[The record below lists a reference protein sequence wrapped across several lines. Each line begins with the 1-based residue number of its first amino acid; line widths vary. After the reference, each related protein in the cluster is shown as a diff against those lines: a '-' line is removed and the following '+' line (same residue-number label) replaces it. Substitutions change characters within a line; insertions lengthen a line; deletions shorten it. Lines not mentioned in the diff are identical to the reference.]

1 MKILGFPIQIRPGFL
16 VFLLL
21 IVFLNGVPLGTW
33 LAGSVAVFTIAHEL
47 GHAVAA
53 RRTGATARISLD
65 FLAGYAS
72 FTPSRV
78 LTRAERAGIA
88 LAGPA
93 TQIVLGLAALLVL
106 GVNPLDHR
114 DFAANEY
121 SLAIWWAGPIIGVFN
136 LIPVMPLDGG
146 NIAAEAVDL
155 FRPGRGRAIMIRLSV
170 PVTAG
175 IFVGML
181 VVEDLRP
188 LSSFAAILLV
198 IQMQLLSIQSR
209 PRASR
214 NPLVAARAAAAA
226 EEEAWFTG
234 QPGLL
239 PPGHALSPWWEAHRV
254 MTNSNGTSNG
264 TSNNE
269 ATARRIIL
277 DDLTDTSG
285 RSRGWAPPH
294 AATPDLLDPLIDLLP
309 VPLPRPEREH
319 PELSQNT
326 MVWALKRAGRYAHGA
341 SYGSDCFRAHP
352 STNLAVLV
360 AGCLTL
366 EGHDDA
372 AAQWLT
378 VAAHGAARDDADE
391 TLLLSALLNDS
402 EFQRVR
408 ERSEIRTL
416 IQRLVR
422 AE

>member
-181 VVEDLRP
+181 VVDDLRP

-214 NPLVAARAAAAA
+214 NSLVAARAVAAA

-234 QPGLL
+234 QPGLI
-239 PPGHALSPWWEAHRV
+239 PPGHSLSPWWEAHRALA
-254 MTNSNGTSNG
+254 NG
-264 TSNNE
+264 NE
-269 ATARRIIL
+269 AHARRVIL
-277 DDLTDTSG
+277 DDLTDASG
-285 RSRGWAPPH
+285 RSRVWAPPH

-309 VPLPRPEREH
+309 VPLPKPERDH
-319 PELSQNT
+319 PELSQNS
-326 MVWALKRAGRYAHGA
+326 MVWVLKRAGRYAHGA

-352 STNLAVLV
+352 STNVAVLI
-360 AGCLTL
+360 AGCLAL

-408 ERSEIRTL
+408 ERSEIRAL
-416 IQRLVR
+416 VQRLVR

>member
-53 RRTGATARISLD
+53 RRTGASARISLD

-72 FTPSRV
+72 FTPTRV

-93 TQIVLGLAALLVL
+93 TQIILGLAALLVL

-198 IQMQLLSIQSR
+198 IQMQLLSMQSR

-226 EEEAWFTG
+226 EDEAWFTG
-234 QPGLL
+234 RPGLL
-239 PPGHALSPWWEAHRV
+239 PPGHSLSPWWEAHQALAQGSKSTDDV
-254 MTNSNGTSNG
+254 
-264 TSNNE
+264 
-269 ATARRIIL
+269 RRIII
-277 DDLTDTSG
+277 DDLTDSTG
-285 RSRGWAPPH
+285 RSRVWAPPH

-309 VPLPRPEREH
+309 IPLPTPQRDH

-341 SYGSDCFRAHP
+341 SYGSECFRAHP
-352 STNLAVLV
+352 STNMAVLV
-360 AGCLTL
+360 AGCLGL

-408 ERSEIRTL
+408 ERAEIRTL

>member
-93 TQIVLGLAALLVL
+93 TQILLGLAALLVL
-106 GVNPLDHR
+106 GVNPIDHR

-198 IQMQLLSIQSR
+198 IQMQLLSVQSR
-209 PRASR
+209 PRTSR
-214 NPLVAARAAAAA
+214 NPLIAARAAAAA

-234 QPGLL
+234 RPGLL
-239 PPGHALSPWWEAHRV
+239 PPGHSLSPWWEAHRALE
-254 MTNSNGTSNG
+254 TGNADS
-264 TSNNE
+264 
-269 ATARRIIL
+269 ARRIVL
-277 DDLTDTSG
+277 DDLTDSSG
-285 RSRGWAPPH
+285 RPRTWAPPH

-309 VPLPRPEREH
+309 TPLPAPLRDH

-326 MVWALKRAGRYAHGA
+326 LVWALKRAGRYSHGA
-341 SYGSDCFRAHP
+341 SYGSDCFRVHP
-352 STNLAVLV
+352 STNLAVLI
-360 AGCLTL
+360 AGCLSL
-366 EGHDDA
+366 EGHDEA
-372 AAQWLT
+372 AAQWIT
-378 VAAHGAARDDADE
+378 VAAHGATRDDADE

-402 EFQRVR
+402 EFQGLR
-408 ERSEIRTL
+408 ERPEIRAL

>member
-1 MKILGFPIQIRPGFL
+1 
-16 VFLLL
+16 
-21 IVFLNGVPLGTW
+21 
-33 LAGSVAVFTIAHEL
+33 
-47 GHAVAA
+47 
-53 RRTGATARISLD
+53 
-65 FLAGYAS
+65 
-72 FTPSRV
+72 
-78 LTRAERAGIA
+78 
-88 LAGPA
+88 
-93 TQIVLGLAALLVL
+93 
-106 GVNPLDHR
+106 
-114 DFAANEY
+114 
-121 SLAIWWAGPIIGVFN
+121 
-136 LIPVMPLDGG
+136 
-146 NIAAEAVDL
+146 
-155 FRPGRGRAIMIRLSV
+155 MIRLSV

-214 NPLVAARAAAAA
+214 NPLVAARAVAAA

-239 PPGHALSPWWEAHRV
+239 PPGHSLSPWWEAHRALA
-254 MTNSNGTSNG
+254 NG
-264 TSNNE
+264 NE
-269 ATARRIIL
+269 ANARRIIL

-285 RSRGWAPPH
+285 RSRVWAPPH

-309 VPLPRPEREH
+309 APLPKPERDH
-319 PELSQNT
+319 PELSQNS

-352 STNLAVLV
+352 STNVAVLI
-360 AGCLTL
+360 AGCLAL

-408 ERSEIRTL
+408 ERPEIRAL
-416 IQRLVR
+416 VQRLVR